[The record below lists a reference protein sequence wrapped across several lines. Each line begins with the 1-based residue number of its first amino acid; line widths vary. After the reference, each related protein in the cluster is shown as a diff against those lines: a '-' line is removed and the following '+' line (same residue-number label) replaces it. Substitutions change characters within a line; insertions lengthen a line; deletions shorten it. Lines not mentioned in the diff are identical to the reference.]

1 MFIYI
6 YIKMNVFF
14 DNRYYNDY
22 LLCIMVYVIVI
33 SFVWI
38 FYYEKL
44 IIGNMFLWIVL
55 LNEILKLK

>member
-22 LLCIMVYVIVI
+22 LLCIIVYVIVI

-44 IIGNMFLWIVL
+44 NYW
-55 LNEILKLK
+55 